1 MNNPILKSS
10 HRCRLTNGP
19 SHLAAQHSASRSDE
33 VNHLS
38 AMRKTRQRYGTI
50 ALVMAI
56 LAGAALMLFGFP
68 ALGKGLI
75 LGTLFSV
82 LNFYIMA
89 LAIPRRIGKG
99 RSKSFFF
106 SMASIYL
113 RYALLAIP
121 LILAFKQDAFAF
133 SSAAAGL
140 FMVQFAILGDH
151 LLARWRQPKEA
162 D

>member
-10 HRCRLTNGP
+10 HRCPLTTGS
-19 SHLAAQHSASRSDE
+19 SHLAAHHRASRSDE
-33 VNHLS
+33 NAPLS

-56 LAGAALMLFGFP
+56 LAGAAMMLFGFP

-75 LGTLFSV
+75 LGALFSV
-82 LNFYIMA
+82 LNFNIMA
-89 LAIPRRIGKG
+89 LAIPGRIGKG
-99 RSKSFFF
+99 RSKSFFY

-121 LILAFKQDAFAF
+121 LVWAFKQDAFAF

-140 FMVQFAILGDH
+140 FMVQFTILGDH
-151 LLARWRQPKEA
+151 LLARWRQPSEA